1 MFDWLAEPSP
11 PPHVGLLLLPG
22 FSLAELALWRTAHA
36 CLQQLTGPA
45 AGTCPTLSVDGQPV
59 LSDLGLPV
67 PADGALTPAAL
78 DTLSVLLVFAS
89 GLPAALPPSDALVVT
104 LSAAL
109 HPRRVLG
116 GVHAGAFWLAAAG
129 LLGKTESRETGGHS
143 PAAEKYGAKQKNRAQ
158 NG

>member
-45 AGTCPTLSVDGQPV
+45 AGTCPTLSVDGRPV

-78 DTLSVLLVFAS
+78 DTLSVLLVKF
-89 GLPAALPPSDALVVT
+89 
-104 LSAAL
+104 
-109 HPRRVLG
+109 
-116 GVHAGAFWLAAAG
+116 
-129 LLGKTESRETGGHS
+129 K
-143 PAAEKYGAKQKNRAQ
+143 
-158 NG
+158 